1 MTSISPSTSRPAGQR
16 WIRDFEKYFS
26 IFKTQLINALAY
38 PADLFSRV
46 FSMLIFMWVFLQLWK
61 VTYGAMGQEQI
72 AGLTLR
78 DTLWYLMIAE
88 TVLLSKPRL
97 ARTIAESVKDG
108 SVAYLL
114 NRPYNFLLYQFSVG
128 IGDTLLRMG
137 VNAIAGGAMVWMLLG
152 PPPGWLG
159 LPMVVVTLIF
169 AWSIDFCLNAMIGLM
184 AFLTEDV
191 SAFEWIYSKFVLILG
206 GVLIPLDF
214 FPAWL
219 RQIALSLPFAYTTYA
234 PARVFIDPSWPGFAG
249 LLLRQSGW
257 LLVLAVL
264 LGFSFRQGVRWL
276 NVNGG

>member
-1 MTSISPSTSRPAGQR
+1 MASVSRPSGAVSSAA
-16 WIRDFEKYFS
+16 WIRGLDKYYS
-26 IFKTQLINALAY
+26 IFKTQLINAFAY

-88 TVLLSKPRL
+88 TVMLSKPRL
-97 ARTIAESVKDG
+97 SRTIAENVKDG

-114 NRPYNFLLYQFSVG
+114 NKPYHFLLYQVSVG
-128 IGDTLLRMG
+128 LGDSILRM
-137 VNAIAGGAMVWMLLG
+137 VINALAGGAMIWLLLG
-152 PPPGWLG
+152 PPPNWLG
-159 LPMVVVTLIF
+159 LPMVIVTLGF
-169 AWSIDFCLNAMIGLM
+169 AWGIDFCLNAMIGLL

-191 SAFEWIYSKFVLILG
+191 SAFEWIYSKFILILG

-214 FPAWL
+214 FPEWL

-234 PARVFIDPSWPGFAG
+234 PARIFIDPGWLDFAS
-249 LLLRQSGW
+249 LLLRQGAW
-257 LLVLAVL
+257 LLVMASL
-264 LGFSFRQGVRWL
+264 LGLFFRLGVRRL